1 MQPST
6 ENLNEETN
14 QVEMENYHNDHEME
28 VFNGNQSQTPP
39 LEPFSENL
47 NNSSTP
53 INSTDCFLCS
63 HKENTIN
70 DLKASIESLKS
81 QISKQK
87 SQIADQN
94 LEVNTMK
101 QTIQEYRNSNQENEE
116 TCIYCYVTFG
126 DSRKLQNHL
135 QNCAQFGKKNSEA
148 FVFQDHGMSWK
159 KKPCPGFQQSIAK
172 HYVVQPIKGHASQ
185 EEDLRAFWDEA
196 ITF

>member
-1 MQPST
+1 
-6 ENLNEETN
+6 
-14 QVEMENYHNDHEME
+14 ME

-63 HKENTIN
+63 YKEDTIN

-101 QTIQEYRNSNQENEE
+101 QTIQEYRN
-116 TCIYCYVTFG
+116 
-126 DSRKLQNHL
+126 
-135 QNCAQFGKKNSEA
+135 
-148 FVFQDHGMSWK
+148 
-159 KKPCPGFQQSIAK
+159 QQRIRWS
-172 HYVVQPIKGHASQ
+172 
-185 EEDLRAFWDEA
+185 F
-196 ITF
+196 